1 MSHWG
6 VARYLDSGGGP
17 SAGIYGVLGAG
28 IEKVVFVV
36 WRRKSIFFR

>member
-6 VARYLDSGGGP
+6 GGRYLDSDGGP
-17 SAGIYGVLGAG
+17 SAGIYGVLGSG

-36 WRRKSIFFR
+36 WRRKNIILR